1 MDDESKP
8 LDESRAIT
16 IVIPMVV
23 ILKSDY
29 GSDRRKQYFVLGC
42 ERGGVYKLNN
52 KKLKF
57 EDTRMR
63 KCGCPFR
70 LHGYFH
76 ASEE

>member
-29 GSDRRKQYFVLGC
+29 RSDRRKQYFVLGC
-42 ERGGVYKLNN
+42 ERGGV
-52 KKLKF
+52 
-57 EDTRMR
+57 
-63 KCGCPFR
+63 
-70 LHGYFH
+70 
-76 ASEE
+76 